1 MSVMAMA
8 AEPEA
13 AAGPF
18 TRGDLARMP
27 DDGRRYEIIDGV
39 LIVSAAPGRLHPVTI
54 VPAAL
59 VR

>member
-8 AEPEA
+8 AEPEV

-27 DDGRRYEIIDGV
+27 AKAVGE
-39 LIVSAAPGRLHPVTI
+39 APFVATLPYPVTI